1 MDDITLRIIF
11 QICLSA
17 FLGAL
22 IGFERR
28 YSRKAAGMRTYA
40 LIAVGSTLFTALSF
54 EGLIGDLGVSSLDPS
69 RIASQVVV
77 GVGFLGAGL
86 IFLQGGQVKGL
97 TTAAGIWATAAM
109 GMSIGFRM
117 YEVAIAATALIILI
131 LFVLFMFEEKVLIMK
146 EDEHK
151 KEGHG

>member
-1 MDDITLRIIF
+1 MDNVTLRIIF
-11 QICLSA
+11 QISLAA

-40 LIAVGSTLFTALSF
+40 LIALGSALFTILSA
-54 EGLIGDLGVSSLDPS
+54 EGLGSDLGISSLDPS

-109 GMSIGFRM
+109 GMSIGFQM
-117 YEVAIAATALIILI
+117 YAVAVAAAALIIFI
-131 LFVLFMFEEKVLIMK
+131 LFALWLVEEKLMIMEHK
-146 EDEHK
+146 EDERD
-151 KEGHG
+151 

>member
-1 MDDITLRIIF
+1 MLRIIF
-11 QICLSA
+11 QMSLAA

-40 LIAVGSTLFTALSF
+40 LIALGSALFTALSY
-54 EGLIGDLGVSSLDPS
+54 EGLSTFGMLGLDPS
-69 RIASQVVV
+69 RIASQIVV

-109 GMSIGFRM
+109 GMSIGFQM
-117 YEVAIAATALIILI
+117 YAVAVAAAALIIFI
-131 LFVLFMFEEKVLIMK
+131 LFALWLVEEKLMIMEHK
-146 EDEHK
+146 EDE
-151 KEGHG
+151 GD